1 MKKGIAVLLSLLLL
15 FTACAAGAEED
26 AESLCKKGREA
37 LDAGDYTTSFELF
50 TRLGELGDSRG
61 VTNALKTLCMLSS
74 SVGLPLL
81 LEAFEQGIKKLLEN
95 R

>member
-61 VTNALKTLCMLSS
+61 VTN
-74 SVGLPLL
+74 VGYQYSEGL
-81 LEAFEQGIKKLLEN
+81 GV
-95 R
+95 